1 MRKKSFLHQLM
12 LELLIGLLLM
22 PPQIAHAQ
30 WTVFDPAQ
38 YKLQISKKLEEA
50 TRWIQTVNYYSE
62 KLTRLKGI
70 LDLTEDLV
78 AKQRNA
84 ITTMSNI
91 GQTVRGAFQLKRQL
105 EALVTTRIRALKS
118 IDDRLRN
125 GIFDPEQDMRDF
137 EEYLRD
143 SIGRKS
149 QDTVANLERLSRM
162 DNKLERLRKDMET
175 ARARRAWAEGK
186 QTETLKK
193 LIEEDAKPTS
203 DRCASC
209 IAALNQEMASY
220 EVMIT
225 QLDSEI
231 SRLDAEILERVKLYN
246 VEMEERVRFG
256 EQVQSMNERWRRFN
270 NSLDELQW
278 ALRKVN

>member
-12 LELLIGLLLM
+12 LGLLIGLLLM

-105 EALVTTRIRALKS
+105 EALVTTRIRALRS

-193 LIEEDAKPTS
+193 LKEEDAKPTS

-225 QLDSEI
+225 QLDGEI

>member
-1 MRKKSFLHQLM
+1 MRKKSLLHQLM
-12 LELLIGLLLM
+12 VGSLMGLLLM

-38 YKLQISKKLEEA
+38 YELQISKKLEEA

-143 SIGRKS
+143 SIGRTS

-193 LIEEDAKPTS
+193 LKEEDAKS
-203 DRCASC
+203 ASERCASC
-209 IAALNQEMASY
+209 IATLNQEMASY

-256 EQVQSMNERWRRFN
+256 EQVQSMNERWKRFN
-270 NSLDELQW
+270 NSLDELQS

>member
-1 MRKKSFLHQLM
+1 MRKKSLLHQLM
-12 LELLIGLLLM
+12 VGSLMGLLLM

-38 YKLQISKKLEEA
+38 YELQISKKLEEA

-143 SIGRKS
+143 SIGRTS

-193 LIEEDAKPTS
+193 LKEEDAKS
-203 DRCASC
+203 ASERCASC

-256 EQVQSMNERWRRFN
+256 EQVQSMNERWKRFN
-270 NSLDELQW
+270 NSLDELQS

>member
-1 MRKKSFLHQLM
+1 MRKKSLLLM
-12 LELLIGLLLM
+12 VGSLMGLLLM

-38 YKLQISKKLEEA
+38 YELQISKKLEEA

-143 SIGRKS
+143 SIGRTS

-193 LIEEDAKPTS
+193 LKEEDAKS
-203 DRCASC
+203 ASERCASC
-209 IAALNQEMASY
+209 IATLNQEMASY

-256 EQVQSMNERWRRFN
+256 EQVQSMNERWKRFN
-270 NSLDELQW
+270 NSLDELQS

>member
-1 MRKKSFLHQLM
+1 MRKKSLLHQLM
-12 LELLIGLLLM
+12 IGLLIGLLLM
-22 PPQIAHAQ
+22 PPQIAYAQ

-38 YKLQISKKLEEA
+38 YTLQISKKLEEA
-50 TRWIQTVNYYSE
+50 ARWIQTVNYYSE

-70 LDLTEDLV
+70 FDLTEDLV

-84 ITTMSNI
+84 ITTMSNV

-125 GIFDPEQDMRDF
+125 GIFDPEQDMKDF

-143 SIGRKS
+143 SIGRTS
-149 QDTVANLERLSRM
+149 QDTIANLERLSRM
-162 DNKLERLRKDMET
+162 DNKLERLRKDVET

-193 LIEEDAKPTS
+193 LKEEDAKS
-203 DRCASC
+203 VSERCASC

-231 SRLDAEILERVKLYN
+231 ARLDAEILERVKLYN

-256 EQVQSMNERWRRFN
+256 EQVQSMNERWRQFN
-270 NSLDELQW
+270 YSLDELQR
-278 ALRKVN
+278 ALSKVN